1 MIRQYLIC
9 CVILLTL
16 FQPSQAEEHVRALWV
31 VRHQMTS
38 KENIDKLLD
47 LSEKMGITDLF
58 VQIRGRG
65 DAYYESDLVPKG
77 ENLAEEFD
85 PLQYVLLQRRDKKMR
100 IHGWVNVFLVWSGDS
115 IPKSPKHVYNV
126 HPEWLVYA
134 ITGQKDGREKEDIIN
149 YKNTEGYYLSP
160 LIPEVQE
167 HLRAVFREIVE
178 RYPLDGIHFDY
189 IRFPG
194 EGYEFDAAVRDKFK
208 LKYIIDPYHV
218 RRDPVG
224 FAENYGPIGY
234 DVFYTRWGNYLRN
247 GLSSFVETA
256 AKEIRAIRPEIII
269 SAAVKPDLF
278 KAHWTYYQEWDLWVR
293 KGWLNWAL
301 PMNYTPD
308 NTLFTQRVNNIINK
322 VEPEKVVMGIAL
334 YNQNSYSVKQKL
346 SNLSKQNQYKDLKG
360 FALFSYNQLAASR
373 QLQQIL
379 LQAIK

>member
-1 MIRQYLIC
+1 MIRQFLIG

-16 FQPSQAEEHVRALWV
+16 FQTSQAEEQIRALWV

-38 KENIDKLLD
+38 RENIDKMLNF
-47 LSEKMGITDLF
+47 SERMGITDLF

-65 DAYYESDLVPKG
+65 DAYYESELVPKG
-77 ENLAEEFD
+77 ENLAYDFD
-85 PLQYVLLQRRDKKMR
+85 PLQYLLSQRKGKKIR
-100 IHGWVNVFLVWSGDS
+100 IHGWVNVFLVWSGDT

-126 HPEWLVYA
+126 HPEWLVYSIA
-134 ITGQKDGREKEDIIN
+134 TQKDGRENEDILN

-218 RRDPVG
+218 RMDPIG
-224 FAENYGPIGY
+224 FAENYGPVGY
-234 DVFYTRWGNYLRN
+234 DIFYTRWGNYLRG
-247 GLSSFVETA
+247 GLSSFVKTVV
-256 AKEIRAIRPEIII
+256 KEI
-269 SAAVKPDLF
+269 KTDLF
-278 KAHWTYYQEWDLWVR
+278 KAHWTYYQEWDLWV
-293 KGWLNWAL
+293 KNGWLDWAL
-301 PMNYTPD
+301 PMNYAAD
-308 NTLFTQRVNNIINK
+308 NNIFTQRVNNIANK
-322 VEPEKVVMGIAL
+322 VAPEKVVMGIAL

-346 SNLSKQNQYKDLKG
+346 NKLLKQNEYKQLKG
-360 FALFSYNQLAASR
+360 FALFSYDQLAASR
-373 QLQQIL
+373 QLQEIL
-379 LQAIK
+379 QQAIK